1 MTKGT
6 DMENH
11 DLDDLFSKAR
21 ATKPLADDGL
31 LSRVLADG
39 IRLQPQAGLHVRNV
53 AAPSLGLWARLTA
66 ALGGNRAIAG
76 LGSAAIAGVILG
88 LVQPTSVLALTS
100 SVFAAAPLEDID
112 LLPTIDAI
120 LTEG

>member
-6 DMENH
+6 DMQNH
-11 DLDDLFSKAR
+11 DLDDLFSEAR
-21 ATKPLADDGL
+21 ATKPLADEGL
-31 LSRVLADG
+31 LLRVLADG
-39 IRLQPQAGLHVRNV
+39 IRLQSEPEPHVRRI
-53 AAPSLGLWARLTA
+53 ASPSPGLWAALTA

-76 LGSAAIAGVILG
+76 LGTAAIAGVILG

-100 SVFAAAPLEDID
+100 SVFAVAPLEDID
-112 LLPTIDAI
+112 LLPGIDAI